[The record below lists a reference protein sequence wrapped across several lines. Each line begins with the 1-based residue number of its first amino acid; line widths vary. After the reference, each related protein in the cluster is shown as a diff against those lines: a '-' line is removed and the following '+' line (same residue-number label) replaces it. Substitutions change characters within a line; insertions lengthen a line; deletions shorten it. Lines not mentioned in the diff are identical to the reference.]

1 MLYKADGG
9 WAGWTTNPTDWAN
22 VTAVGVEVDFDEG
35 NLLKSGDSYTVSIKM
50 QAPGYTAD
58 KIQEYVDKFMINSF
72 AASAVRYGTNTIN
85 VYADVVQP
93 DPVSCQMALP
103 TGTIGDYTFKD
114 NNNNGVQD
122 EGDVAF
128 PDVEVTL
135 YQKAKK
141 SVGGQYIT
149 ETNTIGT
156 TRTDSNGK
164 YLFTGLP
171 CNYLKA
177 RKGQRVPRIPMTM
190 WAANTTRIIWNFIV
204 RMGITPQP
212 SNMSVRRRTIE

>member
-1 MLYKADGG
+1 MYKR
-9 WAGWTTNPTDWAN
+9 
-22 VTAVGVEVDFDEG
+22 
-35 NLLKSGDSYTVSIKM
+35 
-50 QAPGYTAD
+50 Q
-58 KIQEYVDKFMINSF
+58 
-72 AASAVRYGTNTIN
+72 
-85 VYADVVQP
+85 
-93 DPVSCQMALP
+93 
-103 TGTIGDYTFKD
+103 IGDYTFKD

-135 YQKAKK
+135 YQKVKK

-177 RKGQRVPRIPMTM
+177 GRAEGSTAVSYTHLDVYKRQVM
-190 WAANTTRIIWNFIV
+190 IW
-204 RMGITPQP
+204 M
-212 SNMSVRRRTIE
+212 RRFTQ